1 VLNITGE
8 NVDCVSTCRVTFMAK
23 SSVLYEKA
31 NRFNMLLAAIY
42 DFLGLYFIATLL
54 LPQLDIDKLMKRC
67 FFKLMKNI
75 FK

>member
-1 VLNITGE
+1 
-8 NVDCVSTCRVTFMAK
+8 
-23 SSVLYEKA
+23 
-31 NRFNMLLAAIY
+31 MLLAAIY